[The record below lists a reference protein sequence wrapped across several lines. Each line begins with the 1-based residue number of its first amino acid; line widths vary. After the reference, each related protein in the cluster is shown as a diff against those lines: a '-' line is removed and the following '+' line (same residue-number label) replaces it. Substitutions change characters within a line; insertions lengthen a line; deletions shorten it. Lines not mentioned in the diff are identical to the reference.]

1 MRDYKHLERDYARI
15 APETRNDGWDAAFW
29 GFIRRS
35 MTLIAFFVLWIAAIW
50 TVGAAFG
57 LFFDTFADGFDAGRA
72 LMTWLREIPR

>member
-29 GFIRRS
+29 GVLQRAV
-35 MTLIAFFVLWIAAIW
+35 TAIAIFVIWIAATWI
-50 TVGAAFG
+50 VGAAFG
-57 LFFDTFADGFDAGRA
+57 IFSETFADGFDAGRA